1 MALLE
6 VVKSNLRRSVSL
18 YDALIALLPE
28 SALAEKV
35 PGVRSNTIGQQ
46 LWCVVGARESY
57 SRAIAAG
64 AWKGFSCSVT
74 KEQVTIKGA
83 LAESLATSGSRLVE
97 VVSAEGTFSNAQNQ
111 LILDVLEHEA
121 AHQGQLIRFLYA
133 LNLPIPDSWKSR
145 YALD

>member
-6 VVKSNLRRSVSL
+6 TVKFNLQRSVSL
-18 YDALIALLPE
+18 YDALMALLPE
-28 SALAEKV
+28 SALAERL
-35 PGVRSNTIGQQ
+35 PAARSNSIGQQ

-57 SRAIAAG
+57 ARAIAAG
-64 AWKGFSCSVT
+64 EWKGFSCSVT
-74 KEQVTIKGA
+74 KEQCLIKVALTRA
-83 LAESLATSGSRLVE
+83 LALSGATLVQ
-97 VVSAEGTFSNAQNQ
+97 VVSAAGTFTNTQNQ

-133 LNLPIPDSWKSR
+133 LNLPIPDAWKSR